1 MVMMCM
7 MVFIINALS
16 IIQRGPLKN
25 LSVRIIPFCTSG
37 LVQAYWVWRARSIYM
52 ALSSGNSQLYPQESR
67 DKPLQC
73 SSLAIFIFRRFYI
86 VRGNFEQVDIAQ
98 IGIIT
103 GFLLALRNR

>member
-37 LVQAYWVWRARSIYM
+37 LVQAYWVWRARPIYM
-52 ALSSGNSQLYPQESR
+52 ALSLGNSQLYLQESR
-67 DKPLQC
+67 DKPYNAHLLLFL
-73 SSLAIFIFRRFYI
+73 SFVGFYI